1 MIMSKSEKKP
11 KQLNSEMQSA
21 DDTVCVSVYMP
32 RTLSVRLKRLAE
44 QESRALSKQIVFIL
58 SSGVNTALSDTKLD
72 ESKKFA

>member
-1 MIMSKSEKKP
+1 MSKFEKKQ
-11 KQLNSEMQSA
+11 KQQSSEMQNA

-58 SSGVNTALSDTKLD
+58 SNGVNTALADTQFE